1 LDPIDR
7 GSKLLCRQLSKDD
20 VCKFLAVSG
29 VLPAILILLLKNLFK
44 ARRLGLVVDDVDVFI

>member
-1 LDPIDR
+1 MDR

-44 ARRLGLVVDDVDVFI
+44 ARRLGLVVNDVDVFT